1 MNPMPDDFQDLRRL
15 LRLKRHEQPP
25 PGYFEGFS
33 SKVIAEI
40 KAARMVHE
48 SSWWERFFIG
58 FDAKPALVCA
68 YSLVVCSSLLYGL
81 GFFGTNE
88 ANFRNDS
95 AAQAIWFGT
104 EAPAL
109 PAERGDVRA
118 ERFDFRRVSF
128 PLMGDATTL
137 GAEKAS
143 LLFDGTGLKA
153 RRASYPFVDR

>member
-1 MNPMPDDFQDLRRL
+1 MNQMPDDFQDLQRL

-40 KAARMVHE
+40 KASQMVHE

-81 GFFGTNE
+81 GFFGTAE

-95 AAQAIWFGT
+95 VAQGIWFGT
-104 EAPAL
+104 ETPTL
-109 PAERGDVRA
+109 PADRVDLRA
-118 ERFDFRRVSF
+118 DRFDSRHVSF
-128 PLMGDATTL
+128 PLIGGATKV

-143 LLFDGTGLKA
+143 LLFDGTGLKVN
-153 RRASYPFVDR
+153 RASYPFVDR

>member
-1 MNPMPDDFQDLRRL
+1 MPDDFQDLQRL

-40 KAARMVHE
+40 KASQMVHE

-81 GFFGTNE
+81 GFFGTGE
-88 ANFRNDS
+88 ANFRNDFV
-95 AAQAIWFGT
+95 AQSIWFGT
-104 EAPAL
+104 ETPAL
-109 PAERGDVRA
+109 PADRVDLRA
-118 ERFDFRRVSF
+118 DRFDSRHVSF
-128 PLMGDATTL
+128 PLIGGATV

-143 LLFDGTGLKA
+143 LLFDGTGLKVN
-153 RRASYPFVDR
+153 RASYPFVDR

>member
-1 MNPMPDDFQDLRRL
+1 MNQMPDDFQDLQRL

-40 KAARMVHE
+40 KASQMVHE

-81 GFFGTNE
+81 GFFGTGE

-95 AAQAIWFGT
+95 VAQAIWFGT
-104 EAPAL
+104 ETPAL
-109 PAERGDVRA
+109 PADRVDLRA
-118 ERFDFRRVSF
+118 DRFDSRHVSF
-128 PLMGDATTL
+128 PLIGGATTV

-143 LLFDGTGLKA
+143 LLFDGTGLKVN
-153 RRASYPFVDR
+153 RASYPFADR